1 MKYIY
6 RLYTQYDSA
15 DTIWDES
22 NIVEK
27 TLAYFDDF
35 EKAKQY
41 IKELLGD
48 IQNEIVLDKDGKW
61 VYTKG
66 GSWALFYIL
75 ERNELKEYAENHTPI
90 ANTTNTIHN
99 ERTIIKDE
107 VKVKKLYLKTGE
119 TEESMWFKI
128 ERNPGTFPIVDI
140 VDAETKKPLLVFC
153 PCNYYDKNTID
164 VGIPL
169 KNKSVIVT
177 VIE

>member
-48 IQNEIVLDKDGKW
+48 IPKEIVLDENGKW
-61 VYTKG
+61 SYTKG

-75 ERNELKEYAENHTPI
+75 ERNVLKERN
-90 ANTTNTIHN
+90 N
-99 ERTIIKDE
+99 E
-107 VKVKKLYLKTGE
+107 
-119 TEESMWFKI
+119 
-128 ERNPGTFPIVDI
+128 
-140 VDAETKKPLLVFC
+140 
-153 PCNYYDKNTID
+153 
-164 VGIPL
+164 
-169 KNKSVIVT
+169 
-177 VIE
+177 